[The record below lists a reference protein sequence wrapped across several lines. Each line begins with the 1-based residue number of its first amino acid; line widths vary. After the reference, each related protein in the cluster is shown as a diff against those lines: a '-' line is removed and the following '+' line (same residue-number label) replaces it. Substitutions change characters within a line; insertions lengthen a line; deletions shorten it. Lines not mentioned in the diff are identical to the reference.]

1 MRGDTAPGSVA
12 GPKAEIL
19 GSNTLKV
26 LGYALP
32 KLFIAGPLL
41 QPGTVVPLLTT
52 LQPRGTLSQDML
64 SGVPRHQ
71 PHLPIACSQAGML
84 SATFWIEASVTPHS
98 KVYLY
103 VMYSLLAPRC
113 LLLVLL
119 PSLCCA
125 ALFGRPHIIFIVA
138 DDMYMCTTPRTILPP
153 SVVQRSKRQCSANG
167 RIPER
172 HVFLCPIRTR
182 MKLVRPAALRR
193 QHLLLQ
199 PDSVYLELQKFT
211 VSAIIITI
219 YWTGVDGEIGVQILG
234 WNDIS
239 FHGSDQIPT
248 PNIDAL
254 AFNGVILNSQYAQ
267 PVCTPS
273 RAALMTGKYPIH
285 TGETVIPCN
294 VPLCPPL
301 SKGMQGYPLLGAEPR
316 GLPPGKLLPEYLR
329 ELGYTNRAIG
339 KWHLGF
345 YKRELT
351 PTYRGFDSHLGYWTG
366 FVSYYDYILQDKY
379 KDGEFSGFDLR
390 RNLTLA
396 RDLVGQYATDVFTDE
411 AVRLISTHRETEPLF
426 LYLAH
431 LAPHAGNRGKLLEA
445 PQEVV
450 NKFDY
455 IADPNRRTYAAMVSK
470 LDDSVGR
477 VTEALQRKGM
487 LGDSI
492 IVFMSDNGA
501 STIGDFPN
509 WGSNYPLRGLKDTLW
524 EGGVRVPGFIWSP
537 LLQQTPRVSNQM
549 MHITDWLPTLYTAAG
564 LFTLQP
570 TCEWFSFATALR
582 EREQEASG
590 QLRIASPISTTLLC
604 QHYISYVLFPSPAS
618 LVFDRLRG
626 IPPLDGLDGVDQWEA
641 LVYDLPSPRREV
653 LLNINEKTRTAAVR
667 YQNYKLIIGSTNPA
681 YNEYFGANWAAA
693 AAPPYN
699 ASAVTGSPAGVAV
712 AQLYMRTYR
721 SPTLTS
727 RIPSLR
733 WEASLQCTPDSPGS
747 SCDPTVSKGGCVY
760 DVERDPCETN
770 DLAVDHPDLA
780 SSLRALLVRHRRT
793 LVPQG
798 NLPTDSFNA
807 DPAKWGG
814 AWTTW
819 GSGE

>member
-1 MRGDTAPGSVA
+1 
-12 GPKAEIL
+12 
-19 GSNTLKV
+19 
-26 LGYALP
+26 
-32 KLFIAGPLL
+32 
-41 QPGTVVPLLTT
+41 
-52 LQPRGTLSQDML
+52 
-64 SGVPRHQ
+64 
-71 PHLPIACSQAGML
+71 
-84 SATFWIEASVTPHS
+84 
-98 KVYLY
+98 
-103 VMYSLLAPRC
+103 
-113 LLLVLL
+113 
-119 PSLCCA
+119 
-125 ALFGRPHIIFIVA
+125 
-138 DDMYMCTTPRTILPP
+138 
-153 SVVQRSKRQCSANG
+153 
-167 RIPER
+167 
-172 HVFLCPIRTR
+172 
-182 MKLVRPAALRR
+182 MK
-193 QHLLLQ
+193 
-199 PDSVYLELQKFT
+199 
-211 VSAIIITI
+211 
-219 YWTGVDGEIGVQILG
+219 LG
-234 WNDIS
+234 WNDVS

-285 TGETVIPCN
+285 T
-294 VPLCPPL
+294 
-301 SKGMQGYPLLGAEPR
+301 GMQGYPLLGAEPR

-379 KDGEFSGFDLR
+379 TDGEFSGFDLR

-411 AVRLISTHRETEPLF
+411 AVRIISTHRETEPLF

-470 LDDSVGR
+470 LDASVGR
-477 VTEALQRKGM
+477 VTEALQRRGM
-487 LGDSI
+487 LGDSV
-492 IVFMSDNGA
+492 IVFMSDNGG

-537 LLQQTPRVSNQM
+537 LLQQTPRVSNQV

-564 LFTLQP
+564 
-570 TCEWFSFATALR
+570 
-582 EREQEASG
+582 
-590 QLRIASPISTTLLC
+590 
-604 QHYISYVLFPSPAS
+604 
-618 LVFDRLRG
+618 G
-626 IPPLDGLDGVDQWEA
+626 IPPLEGLDGVDQWEA
-641 LVYDLPSPRREV
+641 LLYDLPSPRREV

-681 YNEYFGANWAAA
+681 YNEYFGANWAATV
-693 AAPPYN
+693 APPYN
-699 ASAVTGSPAGVAV
+699 SSAVTGSPAGVAV
-712 AQLYMRTYR
+712 AQLYRSTYSTDR
-721 SPTLTS
+721 IKFYLSVRVALSLSEPLTFKSPTLTS